1 MIRKFEH
8 GILCLRANDK
18 YVINVAKSPGSLFTT
33 QHYSLS
39 VANPDNQVFKDHN
52 PLLAPRVL
60 ADWTYQ

>member
-8 GILCLRANDK
+8 GVLCLTRNDK
-18 YVINVAKSPGSLFTT
+18 KVSNIFPKVTGHKVWFTV
-33 QHYSLS
+33 SAL
-39 VANPDNQVFKDHN
+39 ADNQVFKDHN